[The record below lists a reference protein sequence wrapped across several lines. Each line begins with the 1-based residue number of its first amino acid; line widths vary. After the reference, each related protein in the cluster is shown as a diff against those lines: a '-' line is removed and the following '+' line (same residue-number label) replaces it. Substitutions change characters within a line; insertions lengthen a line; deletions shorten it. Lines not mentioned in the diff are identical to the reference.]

1 MYIGKG
7 QRKPSKE
14 NTGEMEKMANNANNN
29 QNNNA
34 NIEILAVPG
43 DGDYGLAG
51 AEYEFQMDAEPV
63 ECTFSATGL
72 PEFLEVTPEGLIHG
86 DIPEDWANECISFDV
101 QVTDPNGNTLTE
113 RIDLYVVEDN
123 Y

>member
-1 MYIGKG
+1 
-7 QRKPSKE
+7 
-14 NTGEMEKMANNANNN
+14 MANNANNH

-43 DGDYGLAG
+43 DGDDGLAG
-51 AEYEFQMDAEPV
+51 AEYEYQIIAEP
-63 ECTFSATGL
+63 EGCTFSATGL
-72 PEFLEVTPEGLIHG
+72 PEFMEVTPEGLIHG
-86 DIPEDWANECISFDV
+86 NIPEDWANEWISFDV
-101 QVTDPNGNTLTE
+101 VVTAPNGNTLTE